1 MSVDADTKLQ
11 QWVIGQQK
19 AGECVE
25 NETWGVRK
33 SKESGGCLPLRGW
46 DQVKVSERG
55 VRRGKVGKKWGK
67 VGGIQ
72 GANRPDDLKGETSLF
87 LSTCRFECAC
97 VCVWWGVDECGR
109 NNRYTGRNSR
119 YGIRWEKQ
127 MTVTSNGNGHA
138 DEEGSASS
146 QRFTEA

>member
-1 MSVDADTKLQ
+1 MSVDADTKQQ

-67 VGGIQ
+67 VGGEKIFTTDILNNF
-72 GANRPDDLKGETSLF
+72 GALN
-87 LSTCRFECAC
+87 A
-97 VCVWWGVDECGR
+97 
-109 NNRYTGRNSR
+109 
-119 YGIRWEKQ
+119 
-127 MTVTSNGNGHA
+127 
-138 DEEGSASS
+138 
-146 QRFTEA
+146 